1 MVPNSLTD
9 VVERLYRDFDGGVE
23 LRAVIAVVEQC
34 RDELD
39 AHSHDA
45 LPELV
50 ERLARQRLIDL
61 TEGPE

>member
-23 LRAVIAVVEQC
+23 QC
-34 RDELD
+34 REELD

-50 ERLARQRLIDL
+50 ERLARQRLTDL
-61 TEGPE
+61 TERPE